1 MKRMTFNSW
10 IYYAFFCLGML
21 QLCGE
26 KLEAFFIIVISIYC
40 LIREAQIKTYNDI
53 LERMNEDEDD

>member
-21 QLCGE
+21 KICRGNFD
-26 KLEAFFIIVISIYC
+26 AFFLTVTRINC
-40 LIREAQIKTYNDI
+40 LIREAQIKVYNDI

>member
-10 IYYAFFCLGML
+10 IYYAFLCLGML
-21 QLCGE
+21 KICNG
-26 KLEAFFIIVISIYC
+26 KFSAFFLTVTSINC
-40 LIREAQIKTYNDI
+40 LIREAQIKVYNDI

>member
-1 MKRMTFNSW
+1 MKTMTVNSW
-10 IYYAFFCLGML
+10 VYYAFFCLGMIN
-21 QLCGE
+21 LCGGNFTSCF
-26 KLEAFFIIVISIYC
+26 LVVTSVLF

>member
-26 KLEAFFIIVISIYC
+26 KLETLFIIVISINC

>member
-21 QLCGE
+21 KICGG
-26 KLEAFFIIVISIYC
+26 KFDAFFLVVTSINC
-40 LIREAQIKTYNDI
+40 LIREAQIKTYNDV
-53 LERMNEDEDD
+53 LKRMDEYEDD

>member
-21 QLCGE
+21 KICRGNFSSCFLVVTSV
-26 KLEAFFIIVISIYC
+26 LS

>member
-26 KLEAFFIIVISIYC
+26 KLETLFIIVISINC

-53 LERMNEDEDD
+53 LERMSEDEDD